1 LFSIIVHGQEFIND
15 SNFEEKINSKSAFDD
30 DKSSII
36 IVEFWAEFNK
46 SNAFTDWNKIQGSGF
61 VDDILPIDSL
71 ENVAVSCGWEV
82 AIIDG
87 HNNEE
92 ILNSLKFPR
101 PEKPYMIIA
110 ETVKGKGV
118 SYMENNPKWHAN
130 WPDIEHE
137 NIAIEEL
144 Q

>member
-1 LFSIIVHGQEFIND
+1 MKKEKGNVYVLLGDGECQEGTLWESLLTASFRKIDNIV
-15 SNFEEKINSKSAFDD
+15 A
-30 DKSSII
+30 
-36 IVEFWAEFNK
+36 IV
-46 SNAFTDWNKIQGSGF
+46 DWNKIQGSGF

>member
-1 LFSIIVHGQEFIND
+1 MGKKMKKEKGNVYVLLGDGECQEGTLWESLLTASFRKIDNIV
-15 SNFEEKINSKSAFDD
+15 A
-30 DKSSII
+30 
-36 IVEFWAEFNK
+36 IV
-46 SNAFTDWNKIQGSGF
+46 DWNKIQGSGF